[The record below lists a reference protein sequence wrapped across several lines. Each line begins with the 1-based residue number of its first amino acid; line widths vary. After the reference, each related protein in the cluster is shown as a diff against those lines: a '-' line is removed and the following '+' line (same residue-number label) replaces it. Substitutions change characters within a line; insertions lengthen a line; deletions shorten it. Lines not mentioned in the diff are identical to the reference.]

1 MNKIGTKRD
10 FHLKGKLDK
19 GFISPHSA
27 WIVKMDGNSTSF
39 LPPPPP
45 PGMNYIAAIQ
55 PSIVFLMIG
64 TIWTGILLPLMVA
77 LFFFSSKN
85 TRRQPIFILN
95 VLSLSLG
102 FLVGAF
108 NARTEVSHLIRHSFC
123 EPLADKDINQIHRM
137 LFPLQPLSS
146 ANTLVF
152 SIMTS
157 YIPWLVETIL
167 VVRLLAVYPY
177 STTPKRLWFFI
188 FIPLLLV
195 KIARFVNLTIFTVE
209 FGASLRSP
217 SSGDPLTMPQIAWNS
232 HPGPKIEW
240 IIQVM
245 DNSYVRYHLHFWTG
259 S

>member
-1 MNKIGTKRD
+1 
-10 FHLKGKLDK
+10 
-19 GFISPHSA
+19 
-27 WIVKMDGNSTSF
+27 MDRNSTSF

-77 LFFFSSKN
+77 LFFFSSKD

-102 FLVGAF
+102 FLLGIF
-108 NARTEVSHLIRHSFC
+108 NACTEVSHLICHLFC
-123 EPLADKDINQIHRM
+123 EPLADKDMDQIHGM
-137 LFPLQPLSS
+137 LSPLQPWSS
-146 ANTLVF
+146 ANSLVF
-152 SIMTS
+152 TILTG
-157 YIPWLVETIL
+157 YIPWLVEMIL

-188 FIPLLLV
+188 FIPLLLL
-195 KIARFVNLTIFTVE
+195 KIARFVNMTIFTVE
-209 FGASLRSP
+209 SGVLLRSP
-217 SSGDPLTMPQIAWNS
+217 SSGDPLFMPQIAWNS

-240 IIQVM
+240 IIQVL
-245 DNSYVRYHLHFWTG
+245 DNSYVRCHLHFWTG